1 MSGSHDRASDHRGLI
16 LNLNLLPGGTAKGSW
31 RLDDRDPSW
40 FVSHHH
46 YVDAARIAERGKFQ
60 AVFLADTPAWDDAYR
75 HHPWRA
81 LTPFIA
87 LTAIAAR
94 TEHIGLIGTAS
105 TSYNDPYNLAR
116 QVASLDLVSDGRAAW
131 NYVVTAGDRPAR
143 NFSAAQAEPKDE
155 RYARAEEFVDAVLAL
170 WEAWEPD
177 PIAGDKAT
185 GDYLRL
191 GAIKPAAYT
200 GSRIQVAGEPLVPP
214 SPQGRP
220 LLVQAGASE
229 RGIALAAR
237 TADAVYTHQTELA
250 DGVAYR
256 NLLRDRAA
264 GAGRDPDTMKVLP
277 GFFVVLGD
285 TEAAARQRHR
295 ELTDATPDATRLSF
309 FARQLG
315 IPVSEFAMDRPLPFD
330 LIADAEISRSAASEL
345 DGLLDAAARDDL
357 TARQVLALRRNGTQH
372 VSVIGTPEQ
381 VAGTMTDW
389 YLAGA
394 ADGFNLHVASS
405 PGVLTDFV
413 DHVVPLLQT
422 GGVFHEDYEGS
433 TLREHYGLA
442 PHRLGAGVL
451 SRS

>member
-1 MSGSHDRASDHRGLI
+1 MPGPRDRALGNQGLI

-46 YVDAARIAERGKFQ
+46 YVEAAQLAERGKFQ
-60 AVFLADTPAWDDAYR
+60 AVFLADTPAWDDAYW

-87 LTAIAAR
+87 LTAIAGR
-94 TEHIGLIGTAS
+94 TERIGLIGTAS

-143 NFSAAQAEPKDE
+143 NFSAAQADPKDE
-155 RYARAEEFVDAVLAL
+155 RYARAEEFVDAVLTL

-185 GDYLRL
+185 GDYLRP
-191 GAIKPAAYT
+191 GAIRPAAVA
-200 GSRIQVAGEPLVPP
+200 GERIQVAGEPLVPP
-214 SPQGRP
+214 SRQGRP

-237 TADAVYTHQTELA
+237 TADAVYTHQTELGA
-250 DGVAYR
+250 GVTYR
-256 NLLRDRAA
+256 NLLRGRAA
-264 GAGRDPDTMKVLP
+264 DAGRDPDTMKVLP

-285 TEAAARQRHR
+285 TEAAAQRRHH
-295 ELTDATPDATRLSF
+295 ELTEATPDATRLSF

-315 IPVSEFAMDRPLPFD
+315 IPVSEFHMDRPLPLH

-345 DGLLDAAARDDL
+345 DRLLDAAARDNL
-357 TARQVLALRRNGTQH
+357 TAREVLALRRNGTQH
-372 VSVIGTPEQ
+372 VSVIGAPEQ
-381 VAGTMTDW
+381 VADTITEW

-405 PGVLTDFV
+405 PGVLADFV
-413 DHVVPLLQT
+413 DHVVPLLQAR
-422 GGVFHEDYEGS
+422 GVFHEDYEGT

-451 SRS
+451 SR

>member
-1 MSGSHDRASDHRGLI
+1 MPRLPDEGLV

-31 RLDDRDPSW
+31 RLDDHDPSW
-40 FVSHHH
+40 FVSYKH
-46 YVDAARIAERGKFQ
+46 YVDAAQIAERGLFQ
-60 AVFLADTPAWDDAYR
+60 AVFLADTPAFDGAYW

-87 LTAIAAR
+87 LTAIAGR
-94 TEHIGLIGTAS
+94 TERIGLIGTAS

-116 QVASLDLVSDGRAAW
+116 QVSSLDAVSEGRAAW

-143 NFSAAQAEPKDE
+143 NFSQTSADAKDE
-155 RYARAEEFVDAVLAL
+155 RYARAEEFLDAVIAL

-177 PIAGDKAT
+177 PIAGDRDSGA
-185 GDYLRL
+185 YLRP
-191 GAIKPAAYT
+191 GALRPA
-200 GSRIQVAGEPLVPP
+200 GFVGERIQVRGEPLVPP

-220 LLVQAGASE
+220 LLVQAGASD

-256 NLLRDRAA
+256 NLLRERAA
-264 GAGRDPDTMKVLP
+264 GVGRDPDSLKVLP
-277 GFFVVLGD
+277 GFFVVIGD
-285 TEAAARQRHR
+285 TEEAAQARQR
-295 ELTDATPDATRLSF
+295 ELDEATPDATRVSF

-315 IPVSEFAMDRPLPFD
+315 IPADSLHMDRQLPFD
-330 LIADAEISRSAASEL
+330 LLAAAEISRTAASEL
-345 DGLLDAAARDDL
+345 DGLLDRAARDNL
-357 TARQVLALRRNGTQH
+357 TLREVFRLRRNGTQH

-381 VAGTMTDW
+381 VAEEITRW
-389 YLAGA
+389 YLAEA

-413 DHVVPLLQT
+413 DHVVPLLQDR
-422 GGVFHEDYEGS
+422 GVFHRDYTGT

-442 PHRLGAGVL
+442 PHRLGTPHAVVP
-451 SRS
+451 

>member
-1 MSGSHDRASDHRGLI
+1 MPESRDAGLI

-46 YVDAARIAERGKFQ
+46 YVEAAQIAERGKFQ
-60 AVFLADTPAWDDAYR
+60 AVFLADTPAWDDAYW

-94 TEHIGLIGTAS
+94 TDRVGLIGTAS
-105 TSYNDPYNLAR
+105 TSYNDPFNLAR

-143 NFSAAQAEPKDE
+143 NFSRAQADPKDE
-155 RYARAEEFVDAVLAL
+155 RYARAEEFVDAVVAL

-177 PIAGDKAT
+177 PIAGDRT
-185 GDYLRL
+185 VGDYLRP
-191 GAIKPAAYT
+191 GAIRPAAFA
-200 GSRIQVAGEPLVPP
+200 GERIQVAGEPLVPP

-237 TADAVYTHQTELA
+237 TADAVYTHQTEID
-250 DGVAYR
+250 DGVVYR
-256 NLLRDRAA
+256 NLLRGKAA
-264 GAGRDPDTMKVLP
+264 NAGRDPHTLKVLP
-277 GFFVVLGD
+277 GFFVVIGD
-285 TEAAARQRHR
+285 TETAARQRHQ
-295 ELTDATPDATRLSF
+295 ELTEATPDAVRLSF

-315 IPVSEFAMDRPLPFD
+315 IPVSEFHIDRPLPFD
-330 LIADAEISRSAASEL
+330 LIAKAEISRTAASEL
-345 DGLLDAAARDDL
+345 DRLLDAAARDNL
-357 TARQVLALRRNGTQH
+357 TAREVLALRHNGTQH

-381 VAGTMTDW
+381 VADTITAW

-405 PGVLTDFV
+405 PSVLTDFV
-413 DHVVPLLQT
+413 DHVVPLLQA
-422 GGVFHEDYEGS
+422 GGVFHHDYEGT

-442 PHRLGAGVL
+442 PHRLSAGVL
-451 SRS
+451 SS

>member
-1 MSGSHDRASDHRGLI
+1 MPRQPDQGLI

-31 RLDDRDPSW
+31 RLDEHEPSW

-60 AVFLADTPAWDDAYR
+60 AVFLADTPAFDGAYW

-87 LTAIAAR
+87 LTAIAGATSR
-94 TEHIGLIGTAS
+94 VGLIGTAS

-116 QVASLDLVSDGRAAW
+116 QVSSLDLVSDGRAAW
-131 NYVVTAGDRPAR
+131 NYVVTAGDKAAR
-143 NFSAAQAEPKDE
+143 NFSAPGALGKAD
-155 RYARAEEFVDAVLAL
+155 RYARAEEFLDAVIAL

-177 PIAGDKAT
+177 PIAGDRAT
-185 GDYLRL
+185 GDYLRP
-191 GAIKPAAYT
+191 GALRPAAFN
-200 GSRIQVAGEPLVPP
+200 GEQIQVAGEPLVPP

-229 RGIALAAR
+229 HGIALAAR

-256 NLLRDRAA
+256 NLLRGRAA
-264 GAGRDPDTMKVLP
+264 DAGRDPDTMKVLP
-277 GFFVVLGD
+277 GFFVILGD
-285 TEAAARQRHR
+285 TEESARARQR
-295 ELTDATPDATRLSF
+295 ELDEATPDATRVSF

-315 IPVSEFAMDRPLPFD
+315 IPADTLHMDRQLPFE
-330 LIADAEISRSAASEL
+330 LLASAEISRTAASEL
-345 DGLLDAAARDDL
+345 DGLLDRAAKDNL
-357 TARQVLALRRNGTQH
+357 TLREVFRLRRNGTQH

-381 VAGTMTDW
+381 AAGTITEW
-389 YLAGA
+389 YLAEA

-413 DHVVPLLQT
+413 DHVVPLLQSR
-422 GGVFHEDYEGS
+422 GVFHEDYDGT
-433 TLREHYGLA
+433 TLRQHYGLA
-442 PHRLGAGVL
+442 PHRLGAGAL
-451 SRS
+451 R

>member
-1 MSGSHDRASDHRGLI
+1 MPGSRDQGLI

-46 YVDAARIAERGKFQ
+46 YIEAARLAERGKFQ
-60 AVFLADTPAWDDAYR
+60 AVFLADTPAWDDAYW

-81 LTPFIA
+81 MTPFIA

-94 TEHIGLIGTAS
+94 TKRVGLIGTAS

-143 NFSAAQAEPKDE
+143 NFSAAHADPKDE
-155 RYARAEEFVDAVLAL
+155 RYARAEEFLDAVVAL

-177 PIAGDKAT
+177 PIAGDRAT
-185 GDYLRL
+185 GDYLRP
-191 GAIKPAAYT
+191 GAVRPAAFDGT
-200 GSRIQVAGEPLVPP
+200 RIQVAGEPLVPP

-229 RGIALAAR
+229 RGISLAAR

-250 DGVAYR
+250 DGVTYR
-256 NLLRDRAA
+256 NLLRGRAA
-264 GAGRDPDTMKVLP
+264 AAGRDPDTMKLLP
-277 GFFVVLGD
+277 GFFVVIGD
-285 TEAAARQRHR
+285 TEAAARDRHHQ
-295 ELTDATPDATRLSF
+295 LTEATPDATRLSF

-315 IPVSEFAMDRPLPFD
+315 IPVSEFRMDRPLPFD
-330 LIADAEISRSAASEL
+330 LIAKSEISRSAASEL
-345 DGLLDAAARDDL
+345 DSLLDAAARDNL

-381 VAGTMTDW
+381 VADTITEW

-405 PGVLTDFV
+405 PGVLADFV
-413 DHVVPLLQT
+413 EQVVPLLQA
-422 GGVFHEDYEGS
+422 GGVFHDDYEGA

-442 PHRLGAGVL
+442 PHRLGSGAGL
-451 SRS
+451 FAR